1 MSYKTILVHVDDAKN
16 AQTRIE
22 LTAKLAIAEQ
32 AHLIGTAVTGVSR
45 FLYETVAT
53 DASDPNVAP
62 YLDTLRQRAKQ
73 TLIPFENITKRTGV
87 ASIENRLTDD
97 DALNGLSTQARY
109 SDLIVLGQYD
119 PDGNAP
125 SSYANLPEY
134 IVMNSG
140 CPVLIVPYAGTF
152 NSIGEHVLIAWNGDV
167 EATKAVRS
175 AIPLLRRAKIVEVV
189 VFNPESQAHV
199 YGDQPGA
206 DLTLYL
212 ARHNIKVDVM
222 QEKTD
227 ADVGDALLSLA
238 ANLNSDLLI
247 MGCYGH
253 SRFQEMLLGGATR
266 TVLST
271 MTVPVL
277 MSH

>member
-1 MSYKTILVHVDDAKN
+1 MSYKTILVHVDDARN

-22 LTAKLAIAEQ
+22 LAAKLAMAEQ

-53 DASDPNVAP
+53 DASDPNVSP

-73 TLIPFENITKRTGV
+73 TLIPFEDIAKRCGV
-87 ASIENRLTDD
+87 VSTENRLTDD
-97 DALNGLSTQARY
+97 DALNGLSVHARY

-152 NSIGEHVLIAWNGDV
+152 NSIGERALIAWNGDV

-189 VFNPESQAHV
+189 VFNPESQADA

-206 DLTLYL
+206 DLALFL

-253 SRFQEMLLGGATR
+253 SRFREMLLGGATR
-266 TVLST
+266 TVLSS